1 MSRAGIS
8 SARATGA
15 PARFVVGTGRCGST
29 LLSRMLA
36 MNAKVLNVFELFSG
50 LDTRFRFI
58 DRPVPGPELAHHLRL
73 DHPMLTMVMKRGGE
87 VPEVVYPFGEPG
99 NRYGLG
105 DPIPWALGIA
115 IPRISDSPDALFDEL
130 LARVEVSPTQ
140 PLAKHYRDLFDWLA
154 LRAGKQCWIER
165 SGTSIDY
172 LADLVRFFPE
182 ARFVHI
188 HRDGLE
194 AALSMREYAVLRVAV
209 AVMNGLAGEIEY
221 THEALNRL
229 EREDGA
235 AIDRLLATR
244 SPIELYGKYWSDQI
258 KSGELARRKLSPEV
272 FLDVRFEEL
281 VTRPLETLSR
291 ITEFLDLPRDDG
303 TGTDAWLARAADL
316 SHGLPKQRAPELPPD
331 ERHRLELAC
340 ADAMELVGRR

>member
-1 MSRAGIS
+1 M
-8 SARATGA
+8 GA

-36 MNAKVLNVFELFSG
+36 TNAKILNVFELFSG
-50 LDTRFRFI
+50 LDTSFRFT

-87 VPEVVYPFGEPG
+87 VPEVVYPFGRPG
-99 NRYGLG
+99 FRYGVG

-115 IPRISDSPDALFDEL
+115 IPRISDDPDALFDEI
-130 LARVEVSPTQ
+130 LARVEATPAQS
-140 PLAKHYRDLFDWLA
+140 LSKHYRDLFDWLA
-154 LRAGKQCWIER
+154 ERSGRTCWIER

-172 LADLVRFFPE
+172 LGDLVRFFPE

-209 AVMNGLAGEIEY
+209 AVMNGLAGQIDY

-244 SPIELYGKYWSDQI
+244 PPIELYGKYWSDQI
-258 KSGELARRKLSPEV
+258 QSGEKARRELPPEV
-272 FLDVRFEEL
+272 FLDVRFEDL
-281 VTRPLETLSR
+281 VTKPVEVLSR
-291 ITEFLDLPRDDG
+291 ITAFLDLPRDDG
-303 TGTDAWLARAADL
+303 TGEGAWIERAAAL

-331 ERHRLELAC
+331 ERRRLETAC
-340 ADAMELVGRR
+340 AEAMKLVGR

>member
-1 MSRAGIS
+1 M
-8 SARATGA
+8 GA
-15 PARFVVGTGRCGST
+15 AARFVVGTGRCGST

-36 MNAKVLNVFELFSG
+36 TNAKILNVFELFSG
-50 LDTRFRFI
+50 LDTSFRFT

-99 NRYGLG
+99 FRYRLG

-115 IPRISDSPDALFDEL
+115 IPRISDDPDALFDEI
-130 LARVEVSPTQ
+130 LARVEATPAQ
-140 PLAKHYRDLFDWLA
+140 PLSKHYRDLFDWLA
-154 LRAGKQCWIER
+154 ERSGRTCWIER

-172 LADLVRFFPE
+172 LGDLVRFFPE

-244 SPIELYGKYWSDQI
+244 SPIELYGKYWADQI
-258 KSGELARRKLSPEV
+258 KSGEKARRELPPEV
-272 FLDVRFEEL
+272 FLDVRFEDL
-281 VTRPLETLSR
+281 VTKPVEVLSR

-303 TGTDAWLARAADL
+303 TGPGAWIDRAAAL
-316 SHGLPKQRAPELPPD
+316 SHGMPKQRAPELPVD
-331 ERHRLELAC
+331 ELGRLEAAC
-340 ADAMELVGRR
+340 AEAMRLVGR

>member
-1 MSRAGIS
+1 M
-8 SARATGA
+8 GA

-36 MNAKVLNVFELFSG
+36 TNAKILNVFELFSG
-50 LDTRFRFI
+50 LDTSFRFTG
-58 DRPVPGPELAHHLRL
+58 RPVPGPELAHHLRL

-87 VPEVVYPFGEPG
+87 VPEVVYPFGEKG
-99 NRYGLG
+99 FRYRPG

-115 IPRISDSPDALFDEL
+115 IPRISDDPDALFDEI
-130 LARVEVSPTQ
+130 LARVEATPAQ

-154 LRAGKQCWIER
+154 ERSGRTCWIER

-172 LADLVRFFPE
+172 LGDLVRFFPE

-209 AVMNGLAGEIEY
+209 AVMNGLAGQIDY

-244 SPIELYGKYWSDQI
+244 PPIELYGKYWSDQI
-258 KSGELARRKLSPEV
+258 QSGEQARRKLPPEV

-281 VTRPLETLSR
+281 VTKPVEVLSR

-303 TGTDAWLARAADL
+303 TGEGAWIERAAAL

-331 ERHRLELAC
+331 ERRRLEAAC
-340 ADAMELVGRR
+340 ADAMKLVGR

>member
-1 MSRAGIS
+1 MR
-8 SARATGA
+8 ARAVAEPLSVAGS

-36 MNAKVLNVFELFSG
+36 MNGRVLNVFELFSG
-50 LDTRFRFI
+50 LDSSFRFT

-73 DHPMLTMVMKRGGE
+73 DHPMLTMVMKRGGA
-87 VPEVVYPFGEPG
+87 VPEVVYPFGSPG
-99 NRYGLG
+99 ARHALG
-105 DPIPWALGIA
+105 DPIPWALAIA
-115 IPRISDSPDALFDEL
+115 IARVSDEPDALFDEL
-130 LARVEVSPTQ
+130 LARVEAAPTQ
-140 PLAKHYRDLFDWLA
+140 PLARHYRELFDWLTA
-154 LRAGKQCWIER
+154 RCGKSCWIER
-165 SGTSIDY
+165 SGTSIEY
-172 LADLVRFFPE
+172 LGDLVRFFPE

-209 AVMNGLAGEIEY
+209 AVMNGLAGEIDY

-244 SPIELYGKYWSDQI
+244 PPIELYGKYWNDQI
-258 KSGELARRKLSPEV
+258 ERGDAARRALADSA

-281 VTRPLETLSR
+281 VTEPVAVVSR
-291 ITEFLDLPRDDG
+291 IADFLDLPRNDG
-303 TGTDAWLARAADL
+303 TGENAWIARAAAL
-316 SHGLPKQRAPELPPD
+316 SHGLPKARAPELPPA
-331 ERHRLELAC
+331 ERERLERAC
-340 ADAMELVGRR
+340 RPGMALVGR

>member
-1 MSRAGIS
+1 MTKAEGGPAI
-8 SARATGA
+8 

-29 LLSRMLA
+29 LLSRMLSQ
-36 MNAKVLNVFELFSG
+36 NAKVLNVFELFSG
-50 LDTRFRFI
+50 LDTSFRFT
-58 DRPVPGPELAHHLRL
+58 DRPVSGAELAHHLRL

-87 VPEVVYPFGEPG
+87 VPEVVYPFGQPG
-99 NRYGLG
+99 HRHAHGE
-105 DPIPWALGIA
+105 PIPWALGIA
-115 IPRISDSPDALFDEL
+115 IPRISETPDALFDEL
-130 LARVEVSPTQ
+130 LARVEASPTQ
-140 PLAKHYRDLFDWLA
+140 PLAKHYRDLFDWLTLSSGRTA
-154 LRAGKQCWIER
+154 WIER

-172 LADLVRFFPE
+172 LGDLVRFFPE

-258 KSGELARRKLSPEV
+258 VNGDAARRKLPPDV
-272 FLDVRFEEL
+272 FLDVRFETL
-281 VTRPLETLSR
+281 VTKPAETLAR
-291 ITEFLDLPRDDG
+291 IAKFLDLPEDDG
-303 TGTDAWLARAADL
+303 SGKGAWIERAAAL
-316 SHGLPKQRAPELPPD
+316 SHGLPRQRAPELPAD
-331 ERHRLELAC
+331 ERTRLEEAC
-340 ADAMELVGRR
+340 REAMALVGR

>member
-1 MSRAGIS
+1 MAVSVM
-8 SARATGA
+8 GA

-36 MNAKVLNVFELFSG
+36 MNEKVLNVFELFSG
-50 LDTRFRFI
+50 LDTSFRFT

-87 VPEVVYPFGEPG
+87 VPEVVYPFGKPG
-99 NRYGLG
+99 FRYSLG

-115 IPRISDSPDALFDEL
+115 IPRISDTPDALFEEL
-130 LARVEVSPTQ
+130 LARVEAAPTR
-140 PLAKHYRDLFDWLA
+140 PLAAHYRDLFDWLTE
-154 LRAGKQCWIER
+154 RSGKACWIER

-172 LADLVRFFPE
+172 LGDLVRFFPE

-188 HRDGLE
+188 HRDGHE

-258 KSGELARRKLSPEV
+258 RSGERARRLLSPDV
-272 FLDVRFEEL
+272 FLDVRFEDL
-281 VTRPLETLSR
+281 VTKPVEMLSR
-291 ITEFLDLPRDDG
+291 IAEFLDLPRDDG
-303 TGTDAWLARAADL
+303 TGPGAWIERAAAL
-316 SHGLPKQRAPELPPD
+316 SHGLPKQRAPELPVE
-331 ERHRLELAC
+331 ERRRLEAAC
-340 ADAMELVGRR
+340 REAMALVGR